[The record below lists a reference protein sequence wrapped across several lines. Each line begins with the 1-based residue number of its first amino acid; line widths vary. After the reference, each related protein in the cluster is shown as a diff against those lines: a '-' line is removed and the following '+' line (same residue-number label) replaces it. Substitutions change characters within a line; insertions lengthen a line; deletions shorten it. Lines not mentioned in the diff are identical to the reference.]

1 MFRRR
6 GRAGAAASA
15 TAVTADPTDK
25 AQTDTVIGTTE
36 DPSQAPLMEHLRELR
51 QRLGLSSQKL
61 ETVAKGVEAL
71 AHAKDPVFLPVSLFA
86 SSATAY
92 VTST

>member
-1 MFRRR
+1 MQALE
-6 GRAGAAASA
+6 AGDRTKILQAIASKLRAAAPA
-15 TAVTADPTDK
+15 ILAANAADVADSGDV
-25 AQTDTVIGTTE
+25 A
-36 DPSQAPLMEHLRELR
+36 RELR

-71 AHAKDPVFLPVSLFA
+71 AHAKDPVFFPASLFA